1 MTIEI
6 EILAV
11 FFAGLLAVIPWAFS
25 IHAKVALIAQSV
37 EALPE
42 LIKEL
47 RVKLDQHETR
57 LDAHE
62 KEIEIIKVKT
72 KSGD

>member
-1 MTIEI
+1 MNIEI

-11 FFAGLLAVIPWAFS
+11 FLAGLLAVIPWAFS
-25 IHAKVALIAQSV
+25 IHAKVALIAHAV

-47 RVKLDQHETR
+47 RLKLDQHETR

-72 KSGD
+72 RSGD